1 MGLSKF
7 KDKCDLCNKYSYCKG
22 YEDLVLCSNCIALI
36 DKCKNKDIGWKIMK
50 EGIERIKTLS
60 QDIKDKALIKIIE
73 YLCSREDMNDK
84 YLNEEKSL
92 KQMVKYINHKAG
104 EKRQQSEK
112 MIMVDDEE
120 VFGWAIHYF
129 DETNEALELVEDKDN
144 SWDYRKAQQENTED
158 KKQEIPKTE
167 PKPKLK
173 KKKEW
178 KSEGQLTLFDF
189 IE

>member
-1 MGLSKF
+1 MSLSKF
-7 KDKCDLCNKYSYCKG
+7 KDKCDLCNEYSYCKG
-22 YEDLVLCSNCIALI
+22 YEDLVLCSSCIALI
-36 DKCKNKDIGWKIMK
+36 EKCKNRKIGWKILK

-60 QDIKDKALIKIIE
+60 QDVKDGALIKVIQ
-73 YLCSREDMNDK
+73 YLCSREDMDEK

-92 KQMVKYINHKAG
+92 KQMVDYINQRAK
-104 EKRQQSEK
+104 ELRNNNES

-129 DETNEALELVEDKDN
+129 DEDN
-144 SWDYRKAQQENTED
+144 SKLNLDDKQNNDWDYRSAAK
-158 KKQEIPKTE
+158 EIKEEKVSVPKSKTE
-167 PKPKLK
+167 KP

-189 IE
+189 IN